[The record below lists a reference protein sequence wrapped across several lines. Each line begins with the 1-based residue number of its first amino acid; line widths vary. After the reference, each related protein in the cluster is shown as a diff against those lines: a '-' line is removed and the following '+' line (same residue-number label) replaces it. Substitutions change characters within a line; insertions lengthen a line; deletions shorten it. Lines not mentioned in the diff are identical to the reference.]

1 MITVYFQLLL
11 MVILTSF
18 SQILIKTGSK
28 KIITK
33 SGTAVLIKTFFN
45 INIIIGMA
53 FVAAAPLLYFSALS
67 RFPLN
72 AAFSFNG
79 LGYIIV
85 IVMGG
90 LVLKERISVFHIAGG
105 LLIFIGFI
113 VWNMGAG
120 FY

>member
-1 MITVYFQLLL
+1 

-18 SQILIKTGSK
+18 SQLFIKIGSR

-33 SGTAVLIKTFFN
+33 SGTTILIKTFLN
-45 INIIIGMA
+45 PYIIVGMA

-67 RFPLN
+67 RLSLN

-85 IVMGG
+85 IVMGR

-105 LLIFIGFI
+105 LLILCGFM

-120 FY
+120 LY

>member
-1 MITVYFQLLL
+1 MITVYIKLFL
-11 MVILTSF
+11 MVMLTSF
-18 SQILIKTGSK
+18 SQILIKIGSG

-45 INIIIGMA
+45 PFIIVGLA
-53 FVAAAPLLYFSALS
+53 FVAVAPLLYFSALS
-67 RFPLN
+67 ILPLN

-85 IVMGG
+85 IILGG
-90 LVLKERISVFHIAGG
+90 FILKERITVFHIAGG
-105 LLIFIGFI
+105 LLIFGGIL

-120 FY
+120 LY

>member
-1 MITVYFQLLL
+1 
-11 MVILTSF
+11 MVVLTSL
-18 SQILIKTGSK
+18 SQILIKTGSQ

-33 SGTAVLIKTFFN
+33 SGTAVLIKTFLN
-45 INIIIGMA
+45 PYIITGMA

-67 RFPLN
+67 RLPLN

-85 IVMGG
+85 IILGG

-105 LLIFIGFI
+105 LLILGGFV
-113 VWNMGAG
+113 VWNMGTG

>member
-1 MITVYFQLLL
+1 MITVYFKLFL

-18 SQILIKTGSK
+18 SQIFIKIGSR

-33 SGTAVLIKTFFN
+33 SGTAILIKTFLN
-45 INIIIGMA
+45 PYIIIGMV

-67 RFPLN
+67 RLPLN
-72 AAFSFNG
+72 SAFSFNG

-85 IVMGG
+85 IILGG
-90 LVLKERISVFHIAGG
+90 LVLKEHISVFHIAGG
-105 LLIFIGFI
+105 LLILCGFI

-120 FY
+120 LY